1 MDNEM
6 DIKVSKLDLLHPKF
20 PKIFVLQAPE
30 ELIEEK
36 IRLQVRLRRGVYR
49 DTLVPM
55 KSAGWFSG
63 KKFHQAQVVAT
74 TKGKNSVEAA
84 VIRFVCKEGHH
95 ELDNGGS

>member
-1 MDNEM
+1 MSKLTKISTPLCLSMMDNEM

-55 KSAGWFSG
+55 KSAG
-63 KKFHQAQVVAT
+63 
-74 TKGKNSVEAA
+74 
-84 VIRFVCKEGHH
+84 
-95 ELDNGGS
+95 

>member
-1 MDNEM
+1 LSRQGTFKIVNSDVPLKIVSFNHVQADEISTPLCLSMMDM

-20 PKIFVLQAPE
+20 PKIFVLQVPE

-55 KSAGWFSG
+55 KSAG
-63 KKFHQAQVVAT
+63 
-74 TKGKNSVEAA
+74 
-84 VIRFVCKEGHH
+84 
-95 ELDNGGS
+95 